1 MKPALSMLVVAASEL
16 WLASI
21 APEWAGWFLA
31 WAGASTG
38 WVGLAYAL
46 GRPALLGKQH
56 APRLAGVALWPFFA
70 FARGVA
76 RAAQYAGLAERAEVA
91 PGLWVGAWPRPG
103 PSPFAHLD
111 LTAEL
116 PRRAEPLAYR
126 SLPMLDGA
134 APTPEAWEEA
144 VAQVLEW
151 RRSGLPVLVHC
162 AYGHGRS
169 VAVVVGV
176 LVREGIEPDAESA
189 HARVLRVRPG
199 ARMAAAQRALVWS
212 RLDRPP
218 APDGA
223 VSREVPRCS

>member
-1 MKPALSMLVVAASEL
+1 MKPALTMLLVAAGEV
-16 WLASI
+16 WLASVTP
-21 APEWAGWFLA
+21 AWAGWFLL

-46 GRPALLGKQH
+46 GRPELLGKQH
-56 APRLAGVALWPFFA
+56 APRLAGVALWPFLA

-76 RAAQYAGLAERAEVA
+76 RAAQRAGLAERAEVA

-126 SLPMLDGA
+126 ALPMLDGA
-134 APTPEAWEEA
+134 APAPETWEEA
-144 VAQVLEW
+144 VRQVLAW
-151 RRSGLPVLVHC
+151 RRSGMPVLVHC

-176 LVREGIEPDAESA
+176 LVREGLEPDVESA
-189 HARVLRVRPG
+189 HARVLRVRPR

-212 RLDRPP
+212 RLGQSR
-218 APDGA
+218 APEGT
-223 VSREVPRCS
+223 VSP